1 MTRKRRSYTPEYK
14 LEAASLVLDQD
25 YSVPEAARS
34 LGLNENVL
42 RRSVKQLR
50 DERQG
55 TTPTGKALTLE
66 QQRIKELE
74 AQVDRLE
81 REKSILKKA
90 TVDSNDHCNSSDNIL
105 ICMSTFDETS
115 KASFYAGRE
124 RSDL

>member
-42 RRSVKQLR
+42 RRWVKQLR

-55 TTPTGKALTLE
+55 TTPSGKALTPE

-74 AQVDRLE
+74 ARIDRLE

-90 TVDSNDHCNSSDNIL
+90 TALLMSDEMN
-105 ICMSTFDETS
+105 
-115 KASFYAGRE
+115 
-124 RSDL
+124 RSR